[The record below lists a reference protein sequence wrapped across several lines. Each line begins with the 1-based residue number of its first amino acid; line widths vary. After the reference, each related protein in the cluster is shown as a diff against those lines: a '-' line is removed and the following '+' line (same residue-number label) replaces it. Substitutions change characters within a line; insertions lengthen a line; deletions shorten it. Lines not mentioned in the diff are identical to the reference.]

1 MTLMTSPRNTLAAL
15 TAMVAFSTLPLLAQ
29 GDRVEQKLAFE
40 IDKSLALNGVVG
52 PVKVPTLKVTNLGRG
67 YSRGGLSLR
76 TVSQPSE
83 LSTTLR
89 FTFEVNNPMKEEWQ
103 VEFTVELLDKSG
115 KVIDRFSKKEE
126 YDNEAKALNIEHS
139 LLEYVVPLVSDVK
152 VTLQGRRT

>member
-15 TAMVAFSTLPLLAQ
+15 AAMVAFSTLPLLAQ

-76 TVSQPSE
+76 TGNQPSE

-89 FTFEVNNPMKEEWQ
+89 LTFEVNNPMKEEWQ

-115 KVIDRFSKKEE
+115 KVIERFSKKEE
-126 YDNEAKALNIEHS
+126 YDNEAKALTIEHS
-139 LLEYVVPLVSDVK
+139 LLEYVIPLVSDVRI
-152 VTLQGRRT
+152 TLQGRRT

>member
-1 MTLMTSPRNTLAAL
+1 MTAVVLSLA
-15 TAMVAFSTLPLLAQ
+15 LPLLAQ

-40 IDKSLALNGVVG
+40 VDKSLPLNGMVG
-52 PVKVPTLKVTNLGRG
+52 PVKIPTLKVINLGRG
-67 YSRGGLSLR
+67 YSRGGISLR
-76 TVSQPSE
+76 TGNQPSE

-103 VEFTVELLDKSG
+103 VEFNVELLDKSG

-139 LLEYVVPLVSDVK
+139 LLEYVIPLVSDVK
-152 VTLQGRRT
+152 ITLQGRRT

>member
-1 MTLMTSPRNTLAAL
+1 MRSHRHSLATLMTAMAL
-15 TAMVAFSTLPLLAQ
+15 SLPLLAQ

-40 IDKSLALNGVVG
+40 VDKSLALNGMVG
-52 PVKVPTLKVTNLGRG
+52 PVKIPTLKVINLGRG
-67 YSRGGLSLR
+67 YKGAGISLR
-76 TVSQPSE
+76 TGNQPSE

-89 FTFEVNNPMKEEWQ
+89 FTFEVNNPMREEWQ
-103 VEFTVELLDKSG
+103 VEFNVELLDKSG